1 LFLLRQGKRKNKQR
15 EIMTTYIF
23 DGSLE
28 GLLTA
33 LFEFYA
39 RKETAVQ
46 LVWDKHYQPSMLD
59 EALEIINDEAKAKRV
74 WDGLKKKL
82 SPEWRTLILAIRM

>member
-1 LFLLRQGKRKNKQR
+1 
-15 EIMTTYIF
+15 MTTYIF

-33 LFEFYA
+33 VFEFYD
-39 RKETAVQ
+39 RKEKAVA

-59 EALEIINDEAKAKRV
+59 EALEIINDEAKA
-74 WDGLKKKL
+74 
-82 SPEWRTLILAIRM
+82 